1 MGYVGRKAFVRYSA
15 AMTRKLFI
23 IPACLL
29 VTCAAARNTDS
40 REPVRSKSNSVT
52 ITLLSTTDSHGHLL
66 AEDEITGKPTKEGLA
81 KIATLV
87 RQIRDASPA
96 TLLLDCGD
104 TTEGTPLAYYFA
116 AKDTKVPDPEIAVL
130 NAMHYDAMAVGN
142 HEFNFGEAEMW
153 KAKSESHFPW
163 LAANLKETYT
173 GGVKYIRPYII
184 KKISGIRV
192 GIVGFVT
199 PGVPRWE
206 IPSHYAGYTF
216 EPIVDAARRVI
227 PEVRAKSD
235 LVVAIVHSGLD
246 RDPQTG
252 RIFPGQ
258 EIRGENAAW
267 ELAENV
273 PGIDV
278 LFYGHTHQE
287 MPKLVVNVVLMAQAK
302 NWGGSL
308 ARADVT
314 MERSNSGKWTV
325 ASKSSTTIH
334 PTAQTPE
341 DPTIVHIVQPYE
353 KKVEAYLNTPIATAM
368 QDMTGELARYE
379 DEPLVD
385 AIQRA
390 QMEFAHADVSLATMF
405 IPSTHVAA
413 GTVTIRD
420 AFAVY
425 PYENTLYA
433 VEMTGAQL
441 KDALEHAASFYPAW
455 PAPAGKR
462 MRLPGYNADSAEG
475 VSYEMDLTKP
485 VGSRIV
491 NLEFHGK
498 PLAASQK
505 LRVAVNNY
513 RYTGGGGYSVF
524 YDGASTLS
532 GFKPLPVAYRSDQE
546 IRDLLIAYLRK
557 VKTIPPADGNWR
569 IIPEAARKAIEAQAL
584 ASERPLNEAAR
595 VRKH

>member
-1 MGYVGRKAFVRYSA
+1 MRHRRVILSVCASLLLCCTGATSA
-15 AMTRKLFI
+15 DSHR
-23 IPACLL
+23 
-29 VTCAAARNTDS
+29 AARNQQS
-40 REPVRSKSNSVT
+40 SVT
-52 ITLLSTTDSHGHLL
+52 LTLLSTTDSHGHLL
-66 AEDEITGKPTKEGLA
+66 AWDELTNRPTNEGLA

-87 RQIRDASPA
+87 RQIRDASAA

-116 AKDTKVPDPEIAVL
+116 VKDTEVPNPEIAVF

-142 HEFNFGEAEMW
+142 HEFNFGETEMW

-173 GGVKYIRPYII
+173 SGVRYIQPYII

-199 PGVPRWE
+199 PGVVRWE
-206 IPSHYAGYTF
+206 IPEHYAGYTF
-216 EPIVDAARRVI
+216 EPIVEAAKRVI

-235 LVVAIVHSGLD
+235 LVVVIMHSGLD
-246 RDPQTG
+246 RNPQTG
-252 RIFPGQ
+252 Q
-258 EIRGENAAW
+258 EFSGEEVGGENAAW
-267 ELAENV
+267 ELAEQV
-273 PGIDV
+273 PGID
-278 LFYGHTHQE
+278 LIFYGHTHQE
-287 MPKLVVNVVLMAQAK
+287 MPKLVVNGVLMAQAK

-314 MERSNSGKWTV
+314 MEHDAAGKWRV
-325 ASKSSTTIH
+325 VSKTSQTIR
-334 PTAQTPE
+334 PTAATSE
-341 DPTIVHIVQPYE
+341 DPAIVRLLEPYK
-353 KKVEAYLNTPIATAM
+353 KKVEAYLDTPIATATQNM
-368 QDMTGELARYE
+368 SGELARYE

-390 QMEFAHADVSLATMF
+390 QMEYAHADVSLATMF
-405 IPSTHVAA
+405 IPSTRVVA

-491 NLEFHGK
+491 NLEFEGK
-498 PLAASQK
+498 PLDPLQK
-505 LRVAVNNY
+505 LCVAVNNY

-524 YDGASTLS
+524 SDGASTFS
-532 GFKPLPVAYRSDQE
+532 GTKPLPVAYRSNQE
-546 IRDLLIAYLRK
+546 IRELLIEYLRE
-557 VKTIPPADGNWR
+557 VKTIPAADGNWR
-569 IIPEAARKAIEAQAL
+569 IVPDAARKAIEAQAL
-584 ASERPLNEAAR
+584 ASERPGNEAASMA
-595 VRKH
+595 KH

>member
-1 MGYVGRKAFVRYSA
+1 MRHPQVILSVCAS
-15 AMTRKLFI
+15 LLLC
-23 IPACLL
+23 CL
-29 VTCAAARNTDS
+29 AARRADS
-40 REPVRSKSNSVT
+40 HRAARSQQSSVT
-52 ITLLSTTDSHGHLL
+52 LTLLSTTDSHGHLL
-66 AEDEITGKPTKEGLA
+66 AWDELTNRPTDEGLA

-87 RQIRDASPA
+87 KQIRGASAA

-104 TTEGTPLAYYFA
+104 TTEGTALAYYFA
-116 AKDTKVPDPEIAVL
+116 VKDTKVANPEIAVF

-153 KAKSESHFPW
+153 KAKGESRFPW

-173 GGVKYIRPYII
+173 SGVKYIQPYII

-199 PGVPRWE
+199 PGVVRWE
-206 IPSHYAGYTF
+206 IPEHYAGYTF
-216 EPIVDAARRVI
+216 EPIVEAAKRVI

-235 LVVAIVHSGLD
+235 LVAVIMHSGLD
-246 RDPQTG
+246 RNPQTG
-252 RIFPGQ
+252 QEFSEQ

-267 ELAENV
+267 ELAKQV
-273 PGIDV
+273 PGID
-278 LFYGHTHQE
+278 LIFYGHTHQE
-287 MPKLVVNVVLMAQAK
+287 MPKLVVNGVLMAQAK

-314 MERSNSGKWTV
+314 MERDASGKWKV
-325 ASKSSTTIH
+325 AAKTSQTIR
-334 PTAQTPE
+334 PTAATPE
-341 DPTIVHIVQPYE
+341 DPAIVKLLEPYKRKVQ
-353 KKVEAYLNTPIATAM
+353 AYLDTPIATAT
-368 QDMTGELARYE
+368 QNMTGELARYE

-385 AIQRA
+385 TIQRA
-390 QMEFAHADVSLATMF
+390 QMEYAHADVSLATMF
-405 IPSTHVAA
+405 IPSTRVAA

-433 VEMTGAQL
+433 VEMTGAEL
-441 KDALEHAASFYPAW
+441 KDALEHAASFYPSW

-498 PLAASQK
+498 PLKPSQK

-524 YDGASTLS
+524 SDGASTFS
-532 GFKPLPVAYRSDQE
+532 GTKPLPVAYRSNQE
-546 IRDLLIAYLRK
+546 IRDLLIDYLRA

-569 IIPEAARKAIEAQAL
+569 IVPDAARKAIEAQAL
-584 ASERPLNEAAR
+584 ASERRGNEAASAP
-595 VRKH
+595 KQ

>member
-1 MGYVGRKAFVRYSA
+1 MIRIRTTFSFATLLLASCILASAVNLRGGAQNGTERVR
-15 AMTRKLFI
+15 
-23 IPACLL
+23 
-29 VTCAAARNTDS
+29 
-40 REPVRSKSNSVT
+40 

-66 AEDEITGKPTKEGLA
+66 ARDELTNRPTNEGLA

-87 RQIRDASPA
+87 RQVRAEEPN

-116 AKDTKVPDPEIAVL
+116 VKDTAVPNPEMAVF
-130 NAMHYDAMAVGN
+130 NAMGYDAMAVGN

-153 KAKSESHFPW
+153 KAKSEAHFPW

-173 GGVKYIRPYII
+173 NGVKYIQPYVI
-184 KKISGIRV
+184 KKVAGVRV

-199 PGVPRWE
+199 PGVVRWE
-206 IPSHYAGYTF
+206 IPEHYAGYTF

-246 RDPQTG
+246 RNPQTG
-252 RIFPGQ
+252 QEFSDQ

-267 ELAENV
+267 ELAEV

-278 LFYGHTHQE
+278 IFYGHTHQE
-287 MPKLVVNVVLMAQAK
+287 MPKLVVNGVLMAQAK

-308 ARADVT
+308 ARADVVL
-314 MERSNSGKWTV
+314 EHEASGKWSV
-325 ASKSSTTIH
+325 ASKSSTAIR
-334 PTAQTPE
+334 PTAQTAE
-341 DPTIVHIVQPYE
+341 DPEIVRIVQPYE
-353 KKVEAYLNTPIATAM
+353 KKVEAYLNTPIARAT
-368 QDMTGELARYE
+368 QDMSGELARYE

-390 QMEFAHADVSLATMF
+390 QMEYAHADVSLATMF
-405 IPSTHVAA
+405 IPSTRVAA

-455 PAPAGKR
+455 PAPEGKR

-485 VGSRIV
+485 TGSRIV

-498 PLAASQK
+498 PLEASQK

-524 YDGASTLS
+524 SDGASTFS
-532 GFKPLPVAYRSDQE
+532 GTKPLPVAFRSNQE
-546 IRDLLIAYLRK
+546 IRELLIDYLRK
-557 VKTIPPADGNWR
+557 VKTIPAADGNWR
-569 IIPEAARKAIEAQAL
+569 IVPEAARKAIEAQAL
-584 ASERPLNEAAR
+584 AGERARNETASAPQR
-595 VRKH
+595 